1 MRRALAIL
9 ITLLVPVSAAAI
21 MAYGPDG
28 PPTLERLSR
37 RAQCIVV
44 ATVHI
49 GPMTSWW
56 SDTLQSEAGHTRL
69 PPLLLT
75 RVTLVVEREIAS
87 DTTKSDTVYSYMR
100 GGAFTND
107 KGQPSGVWVEDEAF
121 TECYCNGQ
129 RCVLFLRPEERPPFA
144 VPGGRIYRPIDPF
157 RAILPIG
164 ADGKVSRVPVKPEKT
179 TILSLE
185 KCIRMIEAARRRR

>member
-56 SDTLQSEAGHTRL
+56 SDTLQSEPGHTRL

-75 RVTLVVEREIAS
+75 RVTLVVQREI
-87 DTTKSDTVYSYMR
+87 
-100 GGAFTND
+100 FTND

-129 RCVLFLRPEERPPFA
+129 QCVLFLRPVERPPLA

-179 TILSLE
+179 TIMSLE